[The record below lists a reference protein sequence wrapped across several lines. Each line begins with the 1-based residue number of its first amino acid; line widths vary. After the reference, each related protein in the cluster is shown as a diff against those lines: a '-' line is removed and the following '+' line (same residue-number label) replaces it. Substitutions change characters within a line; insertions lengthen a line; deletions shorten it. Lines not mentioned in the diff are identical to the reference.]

1 MPHRADSE
9 PTYRL
14 VDSLI
19 AEPLVNGWS
28 AWWLTLAPIPAALHF
43 AHAQRPG
50 MQSYLQ
56 NPALHDQM
64 ARDSSLSGN
73 PCIGVPPAQ
82 AHEVAAL
89 LADSEHA
96 LRDWTTL
103 ADAVGQLQSTLLA
116 QAHGQSLE
124 PLYSKVPAP
133 LRGLVELVY
142 DYLNRPSFRVIEP
155 LVYRSSHY
163 KPQLQSVRLRHLE
176 SDDGRPFLYS
186 TPHVAQPGEWRWK
199 VPFASARL
207 DDLFRLD
214 VQPRTLH
221 EIFDLCEADAAAQA
235 VLQSLLTTAPLTPSH
250 YENASPRV
258 SYLGHAT
265 VLIQLQGVS
274 ILIDPFLSAKPLR
287 GGEPRTTFQDLPSR
301 IDYVLITH
309 AHPDHFS
316 LESLLRLR
324 HRIGCL
330 VVPRSS
336 GHLLGD
342 VSLRLMAQVLGFR
355 NVVEMDA
362 LQSIDLPGGEIIG
375 IPFLGEHGDLAH
387 AKSAYVVRL
396 GRQQMLFAADSAC
409 LDPALYER
417 VREAVGPVQTVF
429 LNTETAGAPAAYTI
443 EALFPQERDRVV
455 ERDRRC
461 RGSTS
466 TQALQLLKA
475 VGARCVY
482 NYAMGLEPWF
492 QHVLGPA
499 SVSHSVRMIDSD
511 ELLRRALAAGLAHAQ
526 RLDGPQEVVLFDADE
541 DTRPAASG
549 DIEMTI

>member
-1 MPHRADSE
+1 MNGTP
-9 PTYRL
+9 YRL
-14 VDSLI
+14 ADSLI

-28 AWWLTLAPIPAALHF
+28 AWWLTLAPIPASLHF
-43 AHAQRPG
+43 AHAQRPA

-56 NPALHDQM
+56 NPAMHDQM
-64 ARDSSLSGN
+64 ARDSSMSGN
-73 PCIGVPPAQ
+73 PCIGVAPAQ

-89 LADSEHA
+89 LAESERA
-96 LRDWTTL
+96 LQDWTAL

-116 QAHGQSLE
+116 QARGQSLE
-124 PLYSKVPAP
+124 PLYAKVPAP

-163 KPQLQSVRLRHLE
+163 KPQLQSLRLRHLAR
-176 SDDGRPFLYS
+176 DAGRPFLFS
-186 TPHVAQPGEWRWK
+186 TPHVTEPGEWRWH

-221 EIFDLCEADAAAQA
+221 DIFDLCEADAPAQA
-235 VLQSLLTTAPLTPSH
+235 MLQSLLTTAPLKPSH
-250 YENASPRV
+250 CDDPSTRV

-265 VLIQLQGVS
+265 VLIQSQGIS
-274 ILIDPFLSAKPLR
+274 MLIDPFISATPR
-287 GGEPRTTFQDLPSR
+287 DGEQRVTFQDLPPR

-316 LESLLRLR
+316 FESLIRLR

-330 VVPRSS
+330 IVPRSS
-336 GHLLGD
+336 GFLLGD
-342 VSLRLMAQVLGFR
+342 VSLRLMAQTLGFR

-362 LQSIDLPGGEIIG
+362 LQSIDVPGGEIIG

-396 GRQQMLFAADSAC
+396 GAQQMLFAADSAC

-417 VREAVGPVQTVF
+417 IREAVGPVPTVF
-429 LNTETAGAPAAYTI
+429 LNTETEGAPAAYTI
-443 EALFPQERDRVV
+443 EALFPQERDRAP

-466 TQALQLLKA
+466 TEALQLLKA

-499 SVSHSVRMIDSD
+499 PLPHSVRMRDSD
-511 ELLRRALAAGLAHAQ
+511 ELLQRARAAGLQHAQ
-526 RLDGPQEVVLFDADE
+526 RLQGPQEIVLFDPD
-541 DTRPAASG
+541 DTRPAPSG
-549 DIEMTI
+549 DVEMTI